1 MTLKLI
7 IGNKNYSSWSLRPW
21 LAMTAAGI
29 AFEEILVPLDAPDF
43 KARVGAHSL
52 AGKVPVL
59 IDGEAAVWESIAII
73 EHLAERFPDAGIWP
87 REPVARAFAR
97 SLATQMH
104 GGFAALRGALPMNL
118 WRPVEARDI
127 PEAATRDVAAITS
140 AWRQAREAH
149 GAGGDFLFG
158 AFGGVDAMYAPVAT
172 RIRTY
177 AVPVDPISA
186 AYVEAVH
193 AHPSFVAW
201 KEAAL
206 QETGVLAE
214 DEIDWPV
221 VKRV

>member
-7 IGNKNYSSWSLRPW
+7 IGNKNYSSWSMRPW
-21 LAMTAAGI
+21 VAMKAAGI
-29 AFEEILVPLDAPDF
+29 AFEEILIPLDAPDF

-59 IDGEAAVWESIAII
+59 VDGEAAVWESIAII
-73 EHLAERFPDAGIWP
+73 EHLSERFPDAGIWP
-87 REPVARAFAR
+87 KEAVPRAFAR

-104 GGFAALRGALPMNL
+104 GGFAALRSALPMNL
-118 WRPVEARDI
+118 WRPIEARAI
-127 PEAATRDVAAITS
+127 PEAATRDIAAITA
-140 AWRQAREAH
+140 AWRDARAAH

-158 AFGGVDAMYAPVAT
+158 AFGGVDAMYAPVAS

-177 AVPVDPISA
+177 AVPVDPVSA

-193 AHPSFVAW
+193 AHPAFVEW
-201 KEAAL
+201 KEAGL
-206 QETGVLAE
+206 RETGVLPE

>member
-7 IGNKNYSSWSLRPW
+7 IGNKNYSSWSMRPW
-21 LAMTAAGI
+21 LALTAAGI
-29 AFEEILVPLDAPDF
+29 AFQEILVPLDAPDF
-43 KARVGAHSL
+43 KARIAAHSP

-59 IDGEAAVWESIAII
+59 IDGEAVVWESIAII

-87 REPVARAFAR
+87 RDPAARAFAR

-104 GGFAALRGALPMNL
+104 GGFPALRGALPMNL
-118 WRPVEARDI
+118 WRPVEAREI
-127 PEAATRDVAAITS
+127 SPSVQRDVDTIT
-140 AWRQAREAH
+140 AGWRDARTRF

-158 AFGGVDAMYAPVAT
+158 DFGGADAMYAPVAS

-177 AVPVDPISA
+177 GVPVDPISA

-193 AHPSFVAW
+193 AHPAFAAW
-201 KEAAL
+201 KEAGL
-206 QETGVLAE
+206 KETGILPE